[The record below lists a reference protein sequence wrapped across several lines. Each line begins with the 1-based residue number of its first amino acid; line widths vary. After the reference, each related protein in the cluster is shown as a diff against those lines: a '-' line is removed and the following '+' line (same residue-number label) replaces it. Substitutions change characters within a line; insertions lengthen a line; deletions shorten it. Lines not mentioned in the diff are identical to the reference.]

1 MRFCQAKTQFS
12 LGNSARS
19 LPMTANMLAS
29 ESTLPAPV
37 LLVEDEPLICRRLE
51 SLLLQ
56 LGYAPEALVF
66 ADTLA
71 QARERLASQ
80 PFALALVDL
89 GLPDGNGTDLI
100 AEMHAED
107 PGLAI
112 LVISAWSTEDAIL
125 AALRAGATGYV
136 LKERDDLEVSLSIRS
151 VLRGGAPIDPFV
163 ARRII
168 EELRP
173 RRADAAEAAAGDT
186 GESADPGE
194 SLSPRESQIL
204 RLVSEGLGNRE
215 IAEELH
221 LSRYTVECHVKHIYR
236 KLAVSSRT
244 RAIHAARTRGL
255 LD

>member
-1 MRFCQAKTQFS
+1 M
-12 LGNSARS
+12 
-19 LPMTANMLAS
+19 
-29 ESTLPAPV
+29 
-37 LLVEDEPLICRRLE
+37 
-51 SLLLQ
+51 
-56 LGYAPEALVF
+56 
-66 ADTLA
+66 
-71 QARERLASQ
+71 
-80 PFALALVDL
+80 LVDL
-89 GLPDGNGTDLI
+89 GLPDGNGTELI

-107 PGLAI
+107 PSLAI

-173 RRADAAEAAAGDT
+173 RPASPPNAGGPEAGD
-186 GESADPGE
+186 SANPGE
-194 SLSPRESQIL
+194 TLSPRESQIL

-215 IAEELH
+215 IAEELF